1 MNAESKNLSEKQP
14 VALFLRNIARKVFL
28 EDWVLKVVA
37 LVISLA
43 LWLGVTGLS
52 TPGNENY
59 SVPLNIRTSDNSIVT
74 GTIIEEVEIRLSG
87 DKRKIEQINKDDL
100 RISLDLTDIAAGD
113 HIVALTPET
122 VAITL
127 PLGLK
132 LDAIRPNKIPVRIE
146 YVEEKEVPVTA
157 ETEGDLPEDYEIYSA
172 TVSPLKVPVRGP
184 SSIIRSL
191 SSVSTERIDLNNRT
205 SDFTAKQ
212 VPLNVSAARATLL
225 QTVVDVT
232 FRIGEKR
239 IERIYLVAVKDQ
251 PGKRATVVLFGPK
264 SIFEGIERED
274 IQVEV
279 LKNDTGGESPR
290 AILPEKLVN
299 KAEVRSIKVTP

>member
-1 MNAESKNLSEKQP
+1 MNSEIENFKEKQP
-14 VALFLRNIARKVFL
+14 VILFLKNIVRKVFL

-52 TPGNENY
+52 TPGSENY
-59 SVPLNIRTSDNSIVT
+59 SVPLNLRTSDNSIVT
-74 GTIIEEVEIRLSG
+74 GSFTEEVEIRLSG
-87 DKRKIEQINKDDL
+87 DKRRIEQINKDDL
-100 RISLDLTDIAAGD
+100 RISLDLTDVLAGD

-122 VAITL
+122 VSITL

-157 ETEGDLPEDYEIYSA
+157 ETEGELPEDYEIYSE
-172 TVSPLKVPVRGP
+172 TVSPPRVPVRGP

-191 SSVSTERIDLNNRT
+191 SSVSTERIDLTNRT

-212 VPLNVSAARATLL
+212 IPLNVSAARATLL

-239 IERIYLVAVKDQ
+239 IEKIFLVAVKDQ

-264 SIFEGIERED
+264 SIFEDVARED
-274 IQVEV
+274 IQVEI
-279 LKNDTGGESPR
+279 LKNEGGQDTPR
-290 AILPEKLVN
+290 AVLPDQLATKT
-299 KAEVRSIKVTP
+299 EVRSVRIN